1 MTFENSEVKF
11 MIIIN
16 DDDDR
21 LQSHHHD
28 SGDDHQIQNLAGNYN
43 HWQNGVHLHD
53 DSEAVPKSVAH
64 NRSCD
69 NRDLYGN
76 VFDPCYL

>member
-28 SGDDHQIQNLAGNYN
+28 ESHDHRIQNLVGNYN
-43 HWQNGVHLHD
+43 PGQNGVRLHD
-53 DSEAVPKSVAH
+53 DSKAVPKSAVH
-64 NRSCD
+64 NSRCD
-69 NRDLYGN
+69 NRDLHGN
-76 VFDPCYL
+76 FFDPCYL

>member
-1 MTFENSEVKF
+1 
-11 MIIIN
+11 
-16 DDDDR
+16 
-21 LQSHHHD
+21 
-28 SGDDHQIQNLAGNYN
+28 LAGNYN

>member
-1 MTFENSEVKF
+1 MTFESIEVKF

-28 SGDDHQIQNLAGNYN
+28 DSDDHRIQNLVGNYN
-43 HWQNGVHLHD
+43 RGQNGARRHN
-53 DSEAVPKSVAH
+53 DSEAVPKSVVQ
-64 NRSCD
+64 NGSCD
-69 NRDLYGN
+69 NRNLHGN
-76 VFDPCYL
+76 VFDPCCL